1 MTSRIS
7 LICATP
13 ETREKVVRQ
22 FASPPGVD
30 ITVHVGGARTLLS
43 VMQKDQPDVLLL
55 DLPEPDDTDFELID
69 AATQRIQ
76 GVLVLMVSN
85 DASMATLKR
94 AMRAGVRDVLAA
106 PLSDETVKVALDYL
120 RDARANT
127 SRFGDSS
134 GEVHAFIP
142 AKGGCGATFLATNLA
157 YVLAKSGR
165 RVLLIDLNLYFGD
178 AATYLTDRKAPAN
191 VVDVARQA
199 RRLDGALLGASVLKV
214 RENLNVL
221 VAPDMPYQLEEVTAD
236 NVAAIIA
243 LARTEYDFVLLDLGR
258 AMDPPTVKALDV
270 ADRIVMVVE
279 QSLPA
284 LKDARRMAQVFEGLG
299 YGRDKVRMV
308 LNCFTKSSLIRAED
322 VEKATGL
329 AVTRQIPDSDEA
341 VRTAINQGDPLPRLK
356 PKDPVAKALQ
366 QWALDLSPV
375 TVKPEKSWFATLTGS
390 H

>member
-1 MTSRIS
+1 
-7 LICATP
+7 
-13 ETREKVVRQ
+13 
-22 FASPPGVD
+22 
-30 ITVHVGGARTLLS
+30 
-43 VMQKDQPDVLLL
+43 
-55 DLPEPDDTDFELID
+55 
-69 AATQRIQ
+69 
-76 GVLVLMVSN
+76 
-85 DASMATLKR
+85 MATLKR
-94 AMRAGVRDVLAA
+94 AMRAGVRDVLSA
-106 PLSDETVKVALDYL
+106 PLSDVTVKVALDYL
-120 RDARANT
+120 RDARAHT
-127 SRFGDSS
+127 SRFVDSV

-178 AATYLTDRKAPAN
+178 AATYLTDRKAPAT

-221 VAPDMPYQLEEVTAD
+221 VAPDLPYQLEEVTAD

-258 AMDPPTVKALDV
+258 TLDPATVKALDV
-270 ADRIVMVVE
+270 ADRIEMVVE

-299 YGRDKVRMV
+299 YGRAKVRMV
-308 LNCFTKSSLIRAED
+308 LNCFAKSSLIRAED

-329 AVTRQIPDSDEA
+329 SVARQIPASDEA
-341 VRTAINQGDPLPRLK
+341 VRAAMNQGDPLPRLT

-366 QWALDLSPV
+366 QWALELSPV
-375 TVKPEKSWFATLTGS
+375 TVKAERGWFATLTRA
-390 H
+390 